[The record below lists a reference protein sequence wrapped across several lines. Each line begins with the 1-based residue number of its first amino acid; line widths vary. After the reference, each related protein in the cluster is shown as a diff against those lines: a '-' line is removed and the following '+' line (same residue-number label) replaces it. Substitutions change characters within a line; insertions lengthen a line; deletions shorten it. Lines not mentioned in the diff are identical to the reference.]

1 MRAVRIDGSTLRY
14 VSSLGFNVA
23 RQGAMISGRTGD
35 HEIVVIVY
43 WAAIRRWFPSIVSS
57 EACVAFVE
65 RNLEP
70 LRGIIERE
78 LISGKS
84 TRLPSHAGRREAA
97 LFVELGPVEIE
108 RSRRWLLQ

>member
-1 MRAVRIDGSTLRY
+1 
-14 VSSLGFNVA
+14 
-23 RQGAMISGRTGD
+23 
-35 HEIVVIVY
+35 
-43 WAAIRRWFPSIVSS
+43 
-57 EACVAFVE
+57 VAFVE

>member
-1 MRAVRIDGSTLRY
+1 MSAVRIDSPTLRH

-23 RQGAMISGRTGD
+23 RQGAMISGRTPE
-35 HEIVVIVY
+35 HEVVVIVY
-43 WAAIRRWFPSIVSS
+43 WAALRRWFPLIASS

-70 LRGIIERE
+70 LRGIIERK
-78 LISGKS
+78 LMSGKS
-84 TRLPSHAGRREAA
+84 TLVPSHSGRREAA
-97 LFVELGPVEIE
+97 LFVEVGPAEIA

>member
-1 MRAVRIDGSTLRY
+1 MSSARIDSSTLRY

-23 RQGAMISGRTGD
+23 RQGAMISGRTRE
-35 HEIVVIVY
+35 HEVVAIVY
-43 WAAIRRWFPSIVSS
+43 WAALRHWFPRIASS
-57 EACVAFVE
+57 DACVAFVE

-70 LRGIIERE
+70 LRGIVERK
-78 LISGKS
+78 LISGNS

-97 LFVELGPVEIE
+97 LFVEVGPVEIE